1 MAEHGEHSSLLQALQ
16 RLRST
21 LLSRLF
27 RLRIDAYHHEGPAT
41 TAYDMSERLT
51 QELDKIVH
59 SQGVPT
65 AELQCE
71 RPARHTAIPSTD
83 SEDEKAKGG
92 LRRSFAEL
100 SRYFRTRRRHPTLNA
115 HVAESLRE
123 STWEHLHTALR
134 LARDGDLCGAKLHAE
149 IANNAL
155 KEAARHM
162 SADDYRD
169 FKVRI
174 DEQLSALAQ

>member
-1 MAEHGEHSSLLQALQ
+1 MTEHGEHSSLLQTLQ

-27 RLRIDAYHHEGPAT
+27 RLRIDAYRQGGPANI
-41 TAYDMSERLT
+41 AYDVSERLK
-51 QELDKIVH
+51 QELDKIAH
-59 SQGVPT
+59 TQGVPA

-71 RPARHTAIPSTD
+71 RPARHTATPS
-83 SEDEKAKGG
+83 SENGDKKAEGV
-92 LRRSFAEL
+92 LRRSFVEL
-100 SRYFRTRRRHPTLNA
+100 SHYFRTRRQHPTLNS

-134 LARDGDLCGAKLHAE
+134 LAREGNLCGAKLHAD

-169 FKVRI
+169 FKARI
-174 DEQLSALAQ
+174 DAQLSALAQ